1 MPIHPDAYPCGG
13 PGGPCLWVCPS
24 FSGMDALLFRAGPG
38 TAGNSRSPVLH
49 FVLAVTT
56 TAEVRNWRS
65 GESEG
70 ELAGLLAT
78 VRRLLRG
85 TDPHGPAETEESYPC
100 GRLGAQLNLV
110 VQRLPGDVLLGTALR
125 GRQPAAAGHGED
137 LLDELPP
144 DSRRLVQALAVL
156 GGPVSYARLGTLL
169 KNPDDLARILQPA
182 LDARLV
188 RWHAR
193 SGAATAEERLRR
205 QITAGMS
212 PAERLAAHAWAQHWS
227 HGADNLLHR
236 AAAARHPLPGLADEL
251 EQEAYSLGRVGHF
264 ANAARLLRHAAD
276 LSSDA
281 TTAARR
287 QLDSVEFRLRA
298 HHTRAARRELDSI
311 RRQPPSARHLLLAGR
326 LSVLEGDLRQGLA
339 RLAEAHEHAAAD
351 DLRAESAGRTN
362 TGSAGQAAL
371 WLAQARWLA
380 GLPSDL
386 IRPLLKEYASSATEF
401 SSSASVDASR
411 AKPPSAKDPLTKA
424 PSADELSA
432 DAPSAGELDP
442 KAPSAQEP
450 SAEEPSAQDLSE
462 KDSYWAGLHAWL
474 ETVLTARDEG
484 PAVALG
490 VAGTGSRSGG
500 PAAPVRRRTLLT
512 EAWLSLEAGE
522 LDRCERALHNA
533 LDLEAGSPDSAPTGL
548 PHMLLGHLY
557 WLRGDWSLAQLY
569 ARMATRS
576 ATGLWRP
583 TAAPLGELIA
593 ASRGQMPALEKRL
606 PGSHQH
612 TALSGWLAGFARVVG
627 AVEAGDTGRAARV
640 IGASL
645 HTPEPPE
652 QAVPLMTWRDI
663 ELLRAAALVANDAAM
678 ERARAGLRRLHATT
692 GTPWSGLFGSWGE
705 ALVAAHAGNREEA
718 LDRYRDAEDHADR
731 LPSEVPWYHA
741 RLLADHA
748 ALLASTG
755 KRRAALDRYRSAH
768 ETASRLEARPL
779 LARCAEGLAGLR
791 LPRSARGYR
800 LTQRESDVARLVAS
814 GLTNKETATRLF
826 VTPASIAFHLSNI
839 YAKTGVHNRYELRTW
854 WQSLDETI

>member
-1 MPIHPDAYPCGG
+1 
-13 PGGPCLWVCPS
+13 
-24 FSGMDALLFRAGPG
+24 MDALLFRAGPG
-38 TAGNSRSPVLH
+38 TAGNSRSPVPH

-65 GESEG
+65 GEPEG

-100 GRLGAQLNLV
+100 GRLGAQLTLV

-125 GRQPAAAGHGED
+125 GRQPAAAGHDED

-193 SGAATAEERLRR
+193 SGAATAEERLRP

-351 DLRAESAGRTN
+351 DLRAESEGRTN
-362 TGSAGQAAL
+362 TGSAGRAAL

-401 SSSASVDASR
+401 SSSASADDAI
-411 AKPPSAKDPLTKA
+411 AKMSAAEGPLTKTLSADEQCADA
-424 PSADELSA
+424 PSADEL
-432 DAPSAGELDP
+432 DPNDPSPQDLSTQDLSP
-442 KAPSAQEP
+442 QDLSPQDLSTQHPSTPDLSEKDL
-450 SAEEPSAQDLSE
+450 SAQDPSE
-462 KDSYWAGLHAWL
+462 KDSYWAGLHTWL

-490 VAGTGSRSGG
+490 IAGTGSRSGG

-548 PHMLLGHLY
+548 PHMLLGHLH

-606 PGSHQH
+606 PGSHQR

-645 HTPEPPE
+645 HTAEPPE
-652 QAVPLMTWRDI
+652 QTVPLMTWRDI

-768 ETASRLEARPL
+768 ETASRLEAHPL